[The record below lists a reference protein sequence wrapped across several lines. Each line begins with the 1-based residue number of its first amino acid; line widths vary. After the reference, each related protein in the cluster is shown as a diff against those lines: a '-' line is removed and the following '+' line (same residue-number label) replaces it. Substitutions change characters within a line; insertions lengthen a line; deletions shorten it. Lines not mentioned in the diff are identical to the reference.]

1 MVALIADRAFDLHKS
16 PLISLL
22 EVKLSQREGI
32 QLLERAAIDKILEEQ
47 QLSVIG
53 LLERDTAVKVG
64 RLLRADAFIILSL
77 ESAGIQAE
85 PDRPPPRD
93 EFNEE
98 ATPERDS
105 RPIGQ
110 LIRVRVAETAHGL
123 RLLDSFKQLDNSNLE
138 ETTAGIINDIDAVI
152 VKLTQPAGQAIPV
165 GIVDIHRVQLGK
177 RHKLLERALP
187 VLLSVRLSKEPKII
201 MLERE
206 DLKILLDEKLLTEG
220 EDTEFWNSAVLIDG
234 YLQPRGRKDIEM
246 KLRLRRASG
255 DDIAV
260 FTVLVEP
267 NEPLT
272 AVAQA
277 ASDIIRELLNA
288 PPTAQWQ
295 PKQEA
300 EEFFGQG
307 QLLYEHT
314 RYKDAIALLETAH
327 ALQPGNVFYTGAL
340 FSNEWALRFRKGGGF
355 YPGGTGI
362 SHYSD
367 LELAELASRLVR
379 QIRDGYEKG
388 SLSARDIYDRWKGC
402 LLYTSPSPRD

>member
-1 MVALIADRAFDLHKS
+1 MRYRYLIICMATTALLVGSAIAQTNNHMRIALIVDKASGLDKS
-16 PLISLL
+16 PLVSLL
-22 EVKLSQREGI
+22 EVELSRNENI

-152 VKLTQPAGQAIPV
+152 VKLTQPAGQAIPF

-206 DLKILLDEKLLTEG
+206 GLK
-220 EDTEFWNSAVLIDG
+220 N
-234 YLQPRGRKDIEM
+234 P
-246 KLRLRRASG
+246 
-255 DDIAV
+255 
-260 FTVLVEP
+260 
-267 NEPLT
+267 
-272 AVAQA
+272 
-277 ASDIIRELLNA
+277 
-288 PPTAQWQ
+288 
-295 PKQEA
+295 
-300 EEFFGQG
+300 
-307 QLLYEHT
+307 
-314 RYKDAIALLETAH
+314 
-327 ALQPGNVFYTGAL
+327 
-340 FSNEWALRFRKGGGF
+340 
-355 YPGGTGI
+355 
-362 SHYSD
+362 
-367 LELAELASRLVR
+367 
-379 QIRDGYEKG
+379 
-388 SLSARDIYDRWKGC
+388 AR
-402 LLYTSPSPRD
+402 